1 MISKLAISVD
11 QKGIISILSESRWI
25 LRIWLRVILDWRG
38 RGLVRVSIRR
48 GLIRIRNFWLKEIS
62 FSDFLINNK

>member
-25 LRIWLRVILDWRG
+25 LRIWLRVILDWRR